1 MSAADTQD
9 DLLEYMRSRFE
20 KLDRAAEEIKESTIR
35 LIVTV
40 ATGAK
45 EPIYSRVLER
55 ILSGYSET
63 PANMLAEVVKR
74 ITAEEVQRANA
85 E

>member
-20 KLDRAAEEIKESTIR
+20 KLDRAADEIKESTIR
-35 LIVTV
+35 LVVTV
-40 ATGAK
+40 ATLAK
-45 EPIYSRVLER
+45 EPVYSRVMER
-55 ILSGYSET
+55 ILAGYSET
-63 PANMLAEVVKR
+63 PANMLAEVVER
-74 ITAEEVQRANA
+74 ITAEEIARANA